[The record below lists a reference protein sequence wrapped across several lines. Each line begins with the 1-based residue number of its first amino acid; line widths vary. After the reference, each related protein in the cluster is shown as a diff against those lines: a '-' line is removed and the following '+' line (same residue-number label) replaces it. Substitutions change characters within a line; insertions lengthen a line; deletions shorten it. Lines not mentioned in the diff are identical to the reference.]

1 MGRLTKVKID
11 EIARLRG
18 QGYTQKETAEKVGVN
33 LRTVRKYDPLREQR
47 PIRPTVHQLKEIEEI
62 CSELED
68 EGLVWKESDGRFRI
82 TSLGRRTYEKFKEL
96 EEKAILE
103 FMVEADRPVR
113 EEQIQRYLDEIENE
127 LFDEALKEVKRR
139 RG

>member
-1 MGRLTKVKID
+1 MGRLTKAKID

-18 QGYTQKETAEKVGVN
+18 QNYTQKETVEKVGVH

-47 PIRPTVHQLKEIEEI
+47 PIRPTVDQLKEIEEA
-62 CSELED
+62 CSELAA
-68 EGLVWKESDGRFRI
+68 EGLVRKESDGRFRI
-82 TSLGRRTYEKFKEL
+82 TSLGKRTYKKLEEL

-103 FMVEADRPVR
+103 FMAEADRPVR
-113 EEQIQRYLDEIENE
+113 EEEIDRYLDEIGDE
-127 LFDEALKEVKRR
+127 LFDEALNEVKRR